1 VTADLDDRP
10 VDEARPDPAL
20 DAWLDDVSAAVEDDV
35 HRAHV
40 PWDFAAMLAR
50 AHALDPA
57 VVSAQAVA
65 DAEQAE
71 PVVSLAQRRAVAA
84 LGATHDDPAFARLID
99 DVRAA
104 TEHDAA
110 LRMNGVTP
118 RSAPQ
123 RQASGPMGK
132 LVVAAVALAA
142 AVVLGLGVVEGVH
155 VLRGDDGAPADAAL
169 HQGSARDAAIERAVI
184 DDTPPRVRPPVVA
197 PLEAAPLGPAPVEPA
212 PVEPAPVEPAPLE
225 ATPVE
230 PAVAPGAT
238 ARATKP
244 RAPKVVPPVVRAPS
258 LAERLAALDG
268 EAHAAWK
275 ANDFS
280 TAEAKFEALIELAG
294 TSRLADLAYGD
305 LFTLARRRGDA
316 RREVALWKTYLRVFP
331 EGRFAD
337 DAQAGL
343 CRRDAS
349 DRAACWRAYLEA
361 FPEGSYRTQA
371 EREAGGTP

>member
-1 VTADLDDRP
+1 MITD
-10 VDEARPDPAL
+10 VDELAVAEGRPDPAL
-20 DAWLDDVSAAVEDDV
+20 DAWLDDVSAAVEHDV

-57 VVSAQAVA
+57 IVSAQAVA
-65 DAEQAE
+65 EAEQSE
-71 PVVSLAQRRAVAA
+71 PVVSLAHRRAAA
-84 LGATHDDPAFARLID
+84 AQGATHDDPAFARLID

-118 RSAPQ
+118 LRAHD
-123 RQASGPMGK
+123 RGASPMGR

-169 HQGSARDAAIERAVI
+169 HQGSARDASPERAEI
-184 DDTPPRVRPPVVA
+184 DDAPRVRPPAVA
-197 PLEAAPLGPAPVEPA
+197 PREPVP
-212 PVEPAPVEPAPLE
+212 PEPAPLDP
-225 ATPVE
+225 TPREVVAAE
-230 PAVAPGAT
+230 AVAPSPAV
-238 ARATKP
+238 RPTKA
-244 RAPKVVPPVVRAPS
+244 RAPKVVPPVERAPS
-258 LAERLAALDG
+258 LAERLAVLDG

-275 ANDFS
+275 ANDLT

-316 RREVALWKTYLRVFP
+316 GREVALWKTYLRVFP

-337 DAQAGL
+337 DARAGL

-349 DRAACWRAYLEA
+349 DRPACWRAYLEA
-361 FPEGSYRTQA
+361 FPEGSYRAQA
-371 EREAGGTP
+371 EREAGGAP